1 MTLGLLACS
10 ERACL
15 EHACRAM
22 ALGRSGVPSVVH
34 EASPGWRCLS
44 GRAGPCGEGHVLR
57 REKEHVRNQNKCR
70 WQNAGRGPESQRRRF
85 PPPALGARTTGVKL
99 ITFPLLVTP
108 PTVPSTG
115 AQIKCQHSLS
125 PWPFLRTLAQGNRIS
140 SRDAKG
146 KGC

>member
-1 MTLGLLACS
+1 MPGRGSWEVRGPFCGSRSLARLEVP
-10 ERACL
+10 ERKG
-15 EHACRAM
+15 RAM
-22 ALGRSGVPSVVH
+22 RG
-34 EASPGWRCLS
+34 
-44 GRAGPCGEGHVLR
+44 GPRFMKREGT
-57 REKEHVRNQNKCR
+57 REKPEQMPLAKRRPRARVSGPPVSSSRP
-70 WQNAGRGPESQRRRF
+70 RGADHRCQAYHF
-85 PPPALGARTTGVKL
+85 PSACHP
-99 ITFPLLVTP
+99 P

>member
-15 EHACRAM
+15 EHACRAV

-70 WQNAGRGPESQRRRF
+70 WQNAGRGQSLSAAVSSSRPRGADHRCQAYHF
-85 PPPALGARTTGVKL
+85 PSACHP
-99 ITFPLLVTP
+99 P

>member
-15 EHACRAM
+15 EHACRAV

-44 GRAGPCGEGHVLR
+44 RRAGPCGEGHVLR

-70 WQNAGRGPESQRRRF
+70 WQNAGRGQSLSAAGF
-85 PPPALGARTTGVKL
+85 LLPPSGRGPQVSSLSL
-99 ITFPLLVTP
+99 SLCLSPP